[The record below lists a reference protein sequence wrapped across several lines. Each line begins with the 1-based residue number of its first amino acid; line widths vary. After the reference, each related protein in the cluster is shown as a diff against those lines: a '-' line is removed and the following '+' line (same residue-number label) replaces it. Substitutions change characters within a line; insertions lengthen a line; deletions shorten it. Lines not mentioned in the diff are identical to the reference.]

1 MAFQPSFSLA
11 EVLAVA
17 KIHPFYNPEVKYPPG
32 ADVIKATRQHLLGRN
47 EVADLLTQPLL
58 WKRDLYSVI
67 GRLIADP
74 SPLNTFRQSVYT
86 STTGGGSSSKP
97 LFFATDVHENRNHR
111 AAFGRFLR
119 TIGLIEQND
128 WVLTTHSSGEL
139 YRSLDLTLE
148 ILENAGASVLAAGHH
163 MSPASVVK
171 LLIQYHINVLSGDS
185 SQVVS
190 MVHYISTLTA
200 SERDQVKINKIIYT
214 SEGLSPS
221 QRAHI
226 RGVLGSEVKICSFL
240 GSAEGG
246 PYAASSPSLIE
257 AQSTDTVSYQDFVV
271 DNRITKM
278 EILPSTV
285 SEDDANQT
293 PQPLKN
299 GEQGVIAQTSFTRL
313 RNPVVRYITGD
324 VGSLHEL
331 PEKARAII
339 PESDWKHMYILRLQG
354 RDRRFSFEWNGCYFE
369 FRNLDALMN
378 DAKFEILQWQVIL
391 DKMELS
397 KNRLLEIRILAP
409 QQETNSGLDRRELI
423 ENRIRGFFQVDDAHG
438 DAFRLTFVDSIHEF
452 DLSTGGRKVV
462 KFIDRFSS

>member
-1 MAFQPSFSLA
+1 MIPRTFW
-11 EVLAVA
+11 
-17 KIHPFYNPEVKYPPG
+17 
-32 ADVIKATRQHLLGRN
+32 
-47 EVADLLTQPLL
+47 LT
-58 WKRDLYSVI
+58 
-67 GRLIADP
+67 
-74 SPLNTFRQSVYT
+74 
-86 STTGGGSSSKP
+86 
-97 LFFATDVHENRNHR
+97 
-111 AAFGRFLR
+111 AA
-119 TIGLIEQND
+119 
-128 WVLTTHSSGEL
+128 
-139 YRSLDLTLE
+139 RSLDLTLE

-163 MSPASVVK
+163 MSPAAVVK

-246 PYAASSPSLIE
+246 PYAASGPSLIE
-257 AQSTDTVSYQDFVV
+257 AQSTDNVSYQDFVV
-271 DNRITKM
+271 DNRITKI

-285 SEDDANQT
+285 SEDDEDRT
-293 PQPLKN
+293 PRPLKN
-299 GEQGVIAQTSFTRL
+299 GEQGVIAQTSLTRL

-339 PESDWKHMYILRLQG
+339 PEPDWKHMYILRLQG

-378 DAKFEILQWQVIL
+378 DAQFEILQWQVIL
-391 DKMELS
+391 DKVELS

-409 QQETNSGLDRRELI
+409 QRETSSGLGRREAI
-423 ENRIRGFFQVDDAHG
+423 ENRIRGFFQVDDSHG
-438 DAFRLTFVDSIHEF
+438 DAFRLIFVDSIHDF

-462 KFIDRFSS
+462 KFLDRFSS